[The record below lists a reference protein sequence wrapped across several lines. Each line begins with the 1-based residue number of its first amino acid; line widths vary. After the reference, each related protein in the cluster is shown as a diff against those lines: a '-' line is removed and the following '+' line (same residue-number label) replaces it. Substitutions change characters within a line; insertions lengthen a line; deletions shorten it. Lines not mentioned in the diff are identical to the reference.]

1 MLKLK
6 KMAIQGLKNLAVGL
20 ASIDMEEEQYRIV
33 EDNRDEIVLAQA
45 EVLSEGKDKTG
56 QPRQDQYRPFTI
68 QYKQEFGKGLGRVVD
83 RVTFFMTGNLYYSL
97 FARVTKRTYSVE
109 SPLPTYDKML
119 ERIGKNN
126 FGLDPQRQ
134 IAFRDG
140 ITIPRLRQVFFEK
153 TGLRL

>member
-1 MLKLK
+1 
-6 KMAIQGLKNLAVGL
+6 MAIQGLKNLAVGL

-68 QYKQEFGKGLGRVVD
+68 AYKRQFGEGLGRVVD

-109 SPLPTYDKML
+109 SPLLTYGKML

-134 IAFRDG
+134 IAFRDE